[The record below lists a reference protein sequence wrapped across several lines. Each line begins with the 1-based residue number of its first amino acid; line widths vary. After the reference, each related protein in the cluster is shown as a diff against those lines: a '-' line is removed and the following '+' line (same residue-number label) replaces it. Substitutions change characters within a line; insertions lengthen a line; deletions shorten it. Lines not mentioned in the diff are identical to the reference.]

1 MNFNNGAETAQNHT
15 QNTTY
20 TQGLS
25 RFTTRT
31 FGWMFLG
38 LMVTF
43 FISAVF
49 YASGAWVIMLAIPA
63 LPMIL
68 GIAELGFVFYLSARI
83 NKLSVSMAR
92 TLFFIYA
99 VLNGLT
105 FAMIFALYATST
117 LILVFALT
125 SLFFGTLAG
134 YGYVTKRDLTGLRP
148 IFTVGL
154 IVLFAFW
161 MLSMFINLSAFETVM
176 CFGGLILFMGL
187 TAYDTQKI
195 KRVYAAT
202 ADNDIYAEKYSII
215 CALELYLDFINMFL
229 YLLRLISK
237 K

>member
-202 ADNDIYAEKYSII
+202 ADNDIYAEKYSIM